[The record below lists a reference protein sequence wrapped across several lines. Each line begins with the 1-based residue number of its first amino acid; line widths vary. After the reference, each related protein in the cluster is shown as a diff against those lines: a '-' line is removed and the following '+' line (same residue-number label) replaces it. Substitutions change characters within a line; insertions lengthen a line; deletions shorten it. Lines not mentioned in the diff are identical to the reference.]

1 MRRDQY
7 FGSDAIHRLTEIVE
21 TRHAKRI
28 LLVTGQRSY
37 EDSGAS
43 EVVERI
49 LDSHLITRYWPTA
62 NIPDLND
69 VEAGISAYKELS
81 PDLMI
86 AVGGGSIIDL
96 AKLIRVCSSHEAA
109 PVDLASGS
117 AEVVTRGLPLVA
129 IPTTAGSGSEAT
141 HFAVVYVD
149 KKKYSVA
156 HEYVMPD
163 IAIVDPTLTYSMSP
177 RQTAICGFDA
187 LSQSI
192 ESIWSVNSS
201 DYSMRLASEAI
212 ELVVSNL
219 YLAVSSPS
227 ASSREAMSRAANLA
241 GQSINI
247 TKTTAPHALSYML
260 TVIHS
265 IPHGHAV
272 ALTLGSFLEFNS
284 AVSARD
290 INDPRGVSH
299 VHDVIERICG
309 LMGAD
314 TAVEGRQVLQHL
326 METVGLDTCLR
337 PYGIETAADC
347 ERIVEDVNV
356 ERLSNN
362 PRKISRSQMSQML
375 LELI

>member
-1 MRRDQY
+1 MKRDQY
-7 FGSDAIHRLTEIVE
+7 FGTGAINKLAEIVE
-21 TRHAKRI
+21 ANHAKKI

-37 EDSGAS
+37 EESGAAKIIEKLLGS
-43 EVVERI
+43 Y
-49 LDSHLITRYWPTA
+49 LTARYSPTA

-69 VEAGISAYKELS
+69 VEAGITVYKEVV
-81 PDLMI
+81 PDLI
-86 AVGGGSIIDL
+86 VAVGGGSIIDL
-96 AKLIRVCSSHEAA
+96 AKLIRVCSSHEAD
-109 PVDLASGS
+109 PVDVASGS

-177 RQTAICGFDA
+177 RQTAICGLDA
-187 LSQSI
+187 LSQSM

-201 DYSMRLASEAI
+201 NGSMRSASEAI
-212 ELVVSNL
+212 ELVLSNL
-219 YLAVSSPS
+219 SLAVASPS
-227 ASSREAMSRAANLA
+227 PSSREAMSRAANLA
-241 GQSINI
+241 GQSIDI

-260 TVIHS
+260 TVNHS

-284 AVSARD
+284 AVSPRD
-290 INDPRGVSH
+290 INDPRGVGH
-299 VHDVIERICG
+299 VHDVIGRICG
-309 LMGAD
+309 LMGVA
-314 TAVEGRQVLQHL
+314 TAVEGRHAIQDL
-326 METVGLDTCLR
+326 METIGLDTCLR
-337 PYGIETAADC
+337 PYGIETVADC
-347 ERIVEDVNV
+347 EQLVEHVNV

-362 PRKISRSQMSQML
+362 PRKITRSQMTQIL
-375 LELI
+375 LQLI

>member
-1 MRRDQY
+1 MKRDQY
-7 FGSDAIHRLTEIVE
+7 FGPGVIHRLAEIVE
-21 TRHAKRI
+21 AKHAKRI

-37 EDSGAS
+37 EESGAAK
-43 EVVERI
+43 VIDPI
-49 LDSHLITRYWPTA
+49 LGSYLTARYSPA
-62 NIPDLND
+62 ASIPDLNE
-69 VEAGISAYKELS
+69 VEAGITAYKEVA
-81 PDLMI
+81 PDLII

-109 PVDLASGS
+109 PADVASGS
-117 AEVVTRGLPLVA
+117 AKVVTRGLPLVA

-141 HFAVVYVD
+141 HFAVVYVE

-177 RQTAICGFDA
+177 RQTAICGLDA
-187 LSQSI
+187 LSQSM

-201 DYSMRLASEAI
+201 DDSMHSASEAI
-212 ELVVSNL
+212 ELVLSNL
-219 YLAVSSPS
+219 SLAVSSPS

-260 TVIHS
+260 TMSYS

-290 INDPRGVSH
+290 INDPRGVDH
-299 VHDVIERICG
+299 VHDVIGRICG
-309 LMGAD
+309 LMGVG

-326 METVGLDTCLR
+326 METIGLDTCLR
-337 PYGIETAADC
+337 SYGIETATDC
-347 ERIVEDVNV
+347 ERIVEHVNV
-356 ERLSNN
+356 ERLANN
-362 PRKISRSQMSQML
+362 PRKISRPQMAQIL
-375 LELI
+375 LDLI